1 MTTKQLKEC
10 MQQEVRAI
18 PQEMLQVRGNFA
30 SWLEQCIEKNGE
42 HLEDMIFKTTR
53 FL

>member
-18 PQEMLQVRGNFA
+18 PQEMLQKVRGNFA
-30 SWLEQCIEKNGE
+30 S
-42 HLEDMIFKTTR
+42 
-53 FL
+53 